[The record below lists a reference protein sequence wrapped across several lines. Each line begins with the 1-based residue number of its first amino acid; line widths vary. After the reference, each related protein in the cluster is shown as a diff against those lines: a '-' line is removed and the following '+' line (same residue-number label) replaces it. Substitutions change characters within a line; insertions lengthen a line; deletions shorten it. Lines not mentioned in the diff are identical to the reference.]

1 MKPIQSRGG
10 ELSADS
16 PVNNT
21 KLALLQEAIDSIY
34 RNGGDDRSVLPANSS
49 RKCRLSKATLLGIA
63 AICGPLLVSTGSA
76 ADSVNATAATVAPA
90 TLQKPAWLTDL
101 SIGVKESYDDNV
113 YFSGIAP
120 TSYTTPAGGVEA
132 LKNHSSF
139 VTTVSPKLGFNFAP
153 LLGDQKVLQAL
164 TFGYAPDFVTYHN
177 ASSESYNAHRIAT
190 AVKVQSGDF
199 SFNLDNGLNYIN
211 GSKFG
216 PDYSA
221 GLSAYGTGTLRERRE
236 QFQDRSTVTFKYD
249 QEKWFVRP
257 TASLLYYDLDTA
269 QLTAAAGGTGYQNYA
284 DRYDVNGGADV
295 GYKLKKDLA
304 VTLGYR
310 YGHQYQQA
318 YAFAVD
324 PYGQSSSSDY
334 QRVLLGLEGKL
345 FSWLDVKL
353 QGGPDFRSYDKSAP
367 VSDDNTTKYYGE
379 AALTATLSKQD
390 TITFNYRQWQWVS
403 STGKVPYFD
412 STYDLNYKHKFNNKL
427 SANLEGRLL
436 GSDYTSGLA
445 AGAGSTPGHIVGTT
459 NTRNDLFY
467 TVSAGVQYAF
477 NANFSANLAYA
488 YDLGRNGQDGLSAA
502 AVTPREFD
510 HQLVSLGLAFKF

>member
-1 MKPIQSRGG
+1 MKHIQLNGSKFH
-10 ELSADS
+10 SSS
-16 PVNNT
+16 PTSET
-21 KLALLQEAIDSIY
+21 KLQLVREAIDSVSRDANTNHPSSIRGSRG
-34 RNGGDDRSVLPANSS
+34 RNSISKLYL
-49 RKCRLSKATLLGIA
+49 LSIA
-63 AICGPLLVSTGSA
+63 AICGPLLASTSSA
-76 ADSVNATAATVAPA
+76 ADSTNEIVAPA
-90 TLQKPAWLTDL
+90 TLQKPVWLTDL

-113 YFSGIAP
+113 YLSGVVP

-132 LKNHSSF
+132 LKDHSSW

-164 TFGYAPDFVTYHN
+164 TLGYAPDFVTYHD
-177 ASSESYNAHRIAT
+177 ADTESYNVHRIAT
-190 AVKVQSGDF
+190 AVKVRADDF
-199 SFNLDNGLNYIN
+199 SFNLDNGFNYIN

-221 GLSAYGTGTLRERRE
+221 GLNAYATGTLRERRE
-236 QFQDRSTVTFKYD
+236 QYQDRSTVTFKYD
-249 QEKWFVRP
+249 QEKWFLRP
-257 TASLLYYDLDTA
+257 TASLLWYNLETA

-295 GYKLKKDLA
+295 GYKLNKDLA

-318 YAFAVD
+318 YALAID

-353 QGGPDFRSYDKSAP
+353 QGGPDFRNYDNSAP

-379 AALTATLSKQD
+379 AVLTATLSKQD
-390 TITFNYRQWQWVS
+390 TLSFNYRQWQWVS

-412 STYDLNYKHKFNNKL
+412 STYDLNYKHKFNDKL
-427 SANLEGRLL
+427 SGNLEGRLL

-467 TVSAGVQYAF
+467 TLSAGVQYAF

-488 YDLGRNGQDGLSAA
+488 YDFGRNGQDGLTTA
-502 AVTPREFD
+502 AVQPREFD
-510 HQLVSLGLAFKF
+510 HQLVTLGVVFKF